1 MRVRITGGQF
11 GGRFIKTLPSLRPTS
26 DLVRKAVFD
35 ILSDAVIDSSF
46 LELYAGSGAVGI
58 EALSRGAARV
68 LMIEKDH
75 QHYQLI
81 KDNLRDLESRLTD
94 NHRSQRD
101 PHRRWRDPA
110 KCGDVKGG
118 GAAVRQMPVE
128 DFLAVNQSSYDIVY
142 ADPWYEDDLS
152 IIGWEKLLA
161 PDGLLVLEH
170 SVLKEAPQNPA
181 LKVLNHKRYGDTALT
196 FYIRA

>member
-35 ILSDAVIDSSF
+35 ILSDAVVDSNF

-68 LMIEKDH
+68 LMIEKDR

-81 KDNLRDLESRLTD
+81 KDNLCDLESRLTD
-94 NHRSQRD
+94 D
-101 PHRRWRDPA
+101 
-110 KCGDVKGG
+110 
-118 GAAVRQMPVE
+118 AAVRQMPVE

-152 IIGWEKLLA
+152 IIGWEELLA

-170 SVLKEAPQNPA
+170 SSLKEAPQNPA
-181 LKVLNHKRYGDTALT
+181 LKILNHKRYGDTALT